1 MQNQPDNQILINEN
15 GYESSSSSGLSR
27 PYFPELDSIRFFAFL
42 MVFGFHQGFG
52 NLGLLIA
59 DGFAMTL
66 DLPLLLLTGKGLG
79 IAIGAWME
87 HAIKANGWA
96 GVNLF
101 FTLSG
106 FIITHLLLKEEG
118 RFGSIDWL
126 AFWMRRILRIWPLFF
141 LIWFIGFGGIP
152 WPEMLKIIGQ
162 GFDSGHALLFAIF
175 LGNWSMIW
183 QGPVGSDIL
192 SVLWS
197 VCVEEQFYLFI
208 PIALTLLGSRARIG
222 FCVLGIAAAVIRR
235 YQLAALG
242 VPQYQMTYDTL
253 AQMDSILSG
262 VLLALILNRPARA
275 EMMQKLTQRYL
286 VWLMVPLTFFLLSRN
301 HLGHDV
307 AIRRVLDP
315 LAIAAVSACWVL
327 LALYPSPRWGRLL
340 SWPVWVRLG
349 QISYG
354 LYMWHEVVLTLC
366 GGGLMAFL
374 ITILVSIASFQLF
387 ERPILRLK
395 KRWTKLKT
403 RPV

>member
-1 MQNQPDNQILINEN
+1 
-15 GYESSSSSGLSR
+15 
-27 PYFPELDSIRFFAFL
+27 
-42 MVFGFHQGFG
+42 
-52 NLGLLIA
+52 
-59 DGFAMTL
+59 
-66 DLPLLLLTGKGLG
+66 
-79 IAIGAWME
+79 
-87 HAIKANGWA
+87 
-96 GVNLF
+96 
-101 FTLSG
+101 
-106 FIITHLLLKEEG
+106 
-118 RFGSIDWL
+118 
-126 AFWMRRILRIWPLFF
+126 
-141 LIWFIGFGGIP
+141 
-152 WPEMLKIIGQ
+152 
-162 GFDSGHALLFAIF
+162 
-175 LGNWSMIW
+175 
-183 QGPVGSDIL
+183 
-192 SVLWS
+192 
-197 VCVEEQFYLFI
+197 
-208 PIALTLLGSRARIG
+208 LGSRARIG